1 MKTETP
7 AKTPSPATDEEE
19 NLEDA
24 GLEIPAAADDA
35 GLTEAEEGG
44 KNEKADQSD
53 TKSRSAASGKG
64 QGADESGTKD
74 SEKEEGRT
82 AETSTEEAEPPLR
95 KRVIGYLTGQFTVK
109 VIVVVVLIASVVTAG
124 LQWHRADKADTRE
137 DERRQAGASAGRFG
151 QALLS
156 YDHTKLQAARD
167 KVLSLASDDFAKTY
181 DQAFT
186 GGLEGIITK
195 LKADASATVRTVYVG
210 DIDGGNTRAV
220 VVMDSEV
227 HSTAGT
233 RSVLGSYLDMK
244 LTRDHGTWKVTEV
257 TSVGAAN
264 ESMTDPNGKQETT
277 PIQPDPTLSP
287 GG

>member
-1 MKTETP
+1 MKTET
-7 AKTPSPATDEEE
+7 T
-19 NLEDA
+19 ED
-24 GLEIPAAADDA
+24 IRSPAAAEGEDA
-35 GLTEAEEGG
+35 EPAKAEKNDADPAAAEET
-44 KNEKADQSD
+44 EKATD
-53 TKSRSAASGKG
+53 G
-64 QGADESGTKD
+64 GAESEDDESGDDGSGDDGSGKSAAKD
-74 SEKEEGRT
+74 AA
-82 AETSTEEAEPPLR
+82 AEAGAAENRPPWRRRMLR
-95 KRVIGYLTGQFTVK
+95 LVTRQVAARLL
-109 VIVVVVLIASVVTAG
+109 VVAVLIASIVTAG
-124 LQWHRADKADTRE
+124 LQWHRADEADARA
-137 DERRQAGASAGRFG
+137 DERRQVGASAGRFG

-156 YDHTKLQAARD
+156 YDHTRLQAARNR
-167 KVLSLASDDFAKTY
+167 VLSLASDDFAKTY

-210 DIDGGNTRAV
+210 DVDGSNARAV

-244 LTRDHGTWKVTEV
+244 LARSHGGWKVTEV

-264 ESMTDPNGKQETT
+264 ESMTDPDGRQQTT
-277 PIQPDPTLSP
+277 PAQPQPSPSP